1 MIERSESGMQHLI
14 KATGWSMAGLRQGWQ
29 EAAFRQEL
37 AALLVLVPLGIWL
50 GKTGVERALLVGVL
64 FPVLVAELLN
74 TAVEAAIDRIGAEH
88 HPLSGRAKDLGSA
101 AVFISLTAVPAV
113 WGLVLLFP

>member
-1 MIERSESGMQHLI
+1 MIQHKETGIRHFI
-14 KATGWSMAGLRQGWQ
+14 KATGWSMSGLQQGFR

-37 AALLVLVPLGIWL
+37 LAFMVLVPLAFWL
-50 GKTGVERALLVGVL
+50 GRSGVERALLIGSL

-74 TAVEAAIDRIGAEH
+74 TAIEAAIDRIGPEH

-101 AVFISLTAVPAV
+101 AVFIALLGVAVV
-113 WGLVLLFP
+113 WGLVLLSP